1 MGGIIALVILLALFF
16 LPIGFCAI
24 YRQSNAGVWLLIG
37 PFKFRVFPGNK
48 KEKDAKQKN
57 ENKVGEDLPKDGNLQ
72 NFWLTVRTIL
82 QFLEEFRKK
91 IHVKNLEIQLVLAGD
106 DPSDLAVNYGR
117 TWAAVGSL
125 IPVLEHY
132 LTIKKQNIQV
142 KCDFEAEQT
151 QIFARLDATISLI
164 RAVHLLSKHGIK
176 SIKQL
181 LELKKLRKGGA
192 EL

>member
-1 MGGIIALVILLALFF
+1 M
-16 LPIGFCAI
+16 
-24 YRQSNAGVWLLIG
+24 
-37 PFKFRVFPGNK
+37 
-48 KEKDAKQKN
+48 
-57 ENKVGEDLPKDGNLQ
+57 
-72 NFWLTVRTIL
+72 
-82 QFLEEFRKK
+82 
-91 IHVKNLEIQLVLAGD
+91 AGD

-117 TWAAVGSL
+117 IWASVGSL
-125 IPVLEHY
+125 IPLLEHY

-151 QIFARLDATISLI
+151 QIFARLDATITLI
-164 RAVHLLSKHGIK
+164 RAVQLLSTHGIK